1 MILPDVNLLIYAINR
16 NSPFH
21 DQAREWWDA
30 AVSAGTVALC
40 WPAVVGFL
48 RLATNRRVVVNPLS
62 VEKATGI
69 VDTWLARPDV
79 HLLVPTSAHWG
90 ILARLAASHPGRREP
105 DHRRP
110 PRDLRHRARLHP
122 RLQRR
127 RLRTVPGAALAE
139 SDHAFP
145 RPLTR
150 RRRSGGSAAIRS
162 VGADQIGRRRSPD
175 RPGSTS
181 SFSGG
186 AARARR
192 SSAGRRPSC
201 PCTPVGRR
209 WSSSSSSRRS
219 STTVERR
226 CAHD

>member
-90 ILARLAASHPGRREP
+90 ILASLLRATQVGGNLTTDAHLAAYAIEHGCTLASNDADFGRFPG
-105 DHRRP
+105 
-110 PRDLRHRARLHP
+110 LRWRNPITPSRAR
-122 RLQRR
+122 
-127 RLRTVPGAALAE
+127 
-139 SDHAFP
+139 
-145 RPLTR
+145 
-150 RRRSGGSAAIRS
+150 
-162 VGADQIGRRRSPD
+162 
-175 RPGSTS
+175 
-181 SFSGG
+181 
-186 AARARR
+186 
-192 SSAGRRPSC
+192 
-201 PCTPVGRR
+201 
-209 WSSSSSSRRS
+209 
-219 STTVERR
+219 
-226 CAHD
+226 